1 MNKNNAPI
9 LSVKN
14 LTKVFKRHG
23 QPDFIAVND
32 VSFDVMNGE
41 CLGIIGESG
50 SGKTTVA
57 NMIARFIDATSGSI
71 TLFGEDIT
79 HAKGE
84 SLKNV
89 WRKMQMVFQ
98 MPMESFDPRMKLGE
112 SIGESLVN
120 SGMSAGDVK
129 NEVTRLLSLVGLSA
143 EFYPRYP
150 HEVSGGQCQ
159 RAAIARAIAIRPAML
174 ICDEAT
180 SALDVTVQSEVIAL
194 LRRLIHEMDMTCL
207 FICHDIAFVQHF
219 CDSAIVMQHGKIVE
233 RGKPGDIVRNPQ
245 DDYTKML
252 IDSVL

>member
-1 MNKNNAPI
+1 M
-9 LSVKN
+9 L
-14 LTKVFKRHG
+14 L
-23 QPDFIAVND
+23 D
-32 VSFDVMNGE
+32 VSHLEISYAQKGKEPKPTVHDVTFSLEKGE
-41 CLGIIGESG
+41 VLAIVGESG

-98 MPMESFDPRMKLGE
+98 MPMESFDPRMTLGE
-112 SIGESLVN
+112 SIGESLTN

-129 NEVTRLLSLVGLSA
+129 SEVTRLLSLVGLSA

-207 FICHDIAFVQHF
+207 FICHDIALVQHF